1 VSEPGTLDAESLDA
15 ESLAAQPLAAQPL
28 AAELR
33 VDEEQVR
40 LAEPD
45 GQMGLG
51 VVLGLDAV
59 AARARLRF
67 GPGRTCEP
75 VARLLD
81 RVIVQA
87 EQAGLSPARLILAAG
102 SVQAGEDIVRVR
114 RKAHGK
120 ADWIASP
127 TCRVQ
132 ITLRPA
138 GLHASGMSGPGAQAP
153 AGPVA
158 GAGAGLVAGAGS
170 AVAGV
175 GSAAPGY
182 PAPGY
187 PAPASQEG
195 AASDHRAEEVRGAL
209 LEVIDPDLGVNIV
222 DLGFVRQVEIQDRM
236 AVITMTLTSAA
247 CPLTSIMEDQIR
259 AELAG
264 LSDLAGFRVAWE
276 WLPPWRP
283 ADMTDAGRDQLRAI
297 GFSF

>member
-1 VSEPGTLDAESLDA
+1 VSEPGTL
-15 ESLAAQPLAAQPL
+15 AAPSL

-45 GQMGLG
+45 GRTAFGA
-51 VVLGLDAV
+51 VLGLDAV

-87 EQAGLSPARLILAAG
+87 EQAGLSPARLILAEG

-114 RKAHGK
+114 RTAHGK

-138 GLHASGMSGPGAQAP
+138 GLHASGMAGPAAGAGPAMRAGP
-153 AGPVA
+153 ATHAGPAMHAGPVA
-158 GAGAGLVAGAGS
+158 SAG
-170 AVAGV
+170 
-175 GSAAPGY
+175 
-182 PAPGY
+182 PAPGSRAGT
-187 PAPASQEG
+187 APDPQ
-195 AASDHRAEEVRGAL
+195 AEEVRGAL
-209 LEVIDPDLGVNIV
+209 LEVIDPDLGVNVV
-222 DLGFVRQVEIQDRM
+222 DLGFVREVEIQDRT

-259 AELAG
+259 TELAG
-264 LSDLAGFRVAWE
+264 LSDLAGFRVDWV

-283 ADMTDAGRDQLRAI
+283 ADITDSGRDQLRAI
-297 GFSF
+297 GFSL

>member
-1 VSEPGTLDAESLDA
+1 MSGPGL
-15 ESLAAQPLAAQPL
+15 L

-45 GQMGLG
+45 GRTALG
-51 VVLGLDAV
+51 TVLGLDAV

-114 RKAHGK
+114 RTAHGK

-138 GLHASGMSGPGAQAP
+138 GLHASGMTGSGADAGPARPRARWRPSARRPSARRPRARRVPRLSSGPRR
-153 AGPVA
+153 
-158 GAGAGLVAGAGS
+158 
-170 AVAGV
+170 
-175 GSAAPGY
+175 SAAPC
-182 PAPGY
+182 
-187 PAPASQEG
+187 S
-195 AASDHRAEEVRGAL
+195 R
-209 LEVIDPDLGVNIV
+209 
-222 DLGFVRQVEIQDRM
+222 
-236 AVITMTLTSAA
+236 
-247 CPLTSIMEDQIR
+247 
-259 AELAG
+259 
-264 LSDLAGFRVAWE
+264 
-276 WLPPWRP
+276 
-283 ADMTDAGRDQLRAI
+283 
-297 GFSF
+297 

>member
-1 VSEPGTLDAESLDA
+1 VSEPGTLDAQSM
-15 ESLAAQPLAAQPL
+15 AAQPGAVPALAVPSL

-45 GQMGLG
+45 GQAALG
-51 VVLGLDAV
+51 AVLGLDAV

-87 EQAGLSPARLILAAG
+87 EQAGLDPVRLVLAAG
-102 SVQAGEDIVRVR
+102 SVRAAEDIVRVR
-114 RKAHGK
+114 RTAHGK

-127 TCRVQ
+127 TCQVQ

-138 GLHASGMSGPGAQAP
+138 GLHASGMTGPGAASGPAASGPAAGGAP
-153 AGPVA
+153 AGP
-158 GAGAGLVAGAGS
+158 
-170 AVAGV
+170 
-175 GSAAPGY
+175 
-182 PAPGY
+182 
-187 PAPASQEG
+187 APASLAGTAPDQ
-195 AASDHRAEEVRGAL
+195 RAEEVREAL
-209 LEVIDPDLGVNIV
+209 FEVIDPDLGVNVV
-222 DLGFVRQVEIQDRM
+222 DLGFVRQVGIQGRT

-264 LSDLAGFRVAWE
+264 LSDLDGFRVDWV
-276 WLPPWRP
+276 WLPAWRP
-283 ADMTDAGRDQLRAI
+283 ADISGSGRDQLRAI
-297 GFSF
+297 GFSL

>member
-1 VSEPGTLDAESLDA
+1 MSGPGLLS
-15 ESLAAQPLAAQPL
+15 
-28 AAELR
+28 AELR
-33 VDEEQVR
+33 VDQEQVR

-45 GQMGLG
+45 GRAALRA
-51 VVLGLDAV
+51 VLGLDAV

-87 EQAGLSPARLILAAG
+87 EQAGLSPARLILAGG

-114 RKAHGK
+114 RTAHGK

-127 TCRVQ
+127 TCRVE

-138 GLHASGMSGPGAQAP
+138 GLHASGL

-158 GAGAGLVAGAGS
+158 
-170 AVAGV
+170 
-175 GSAAPGY
+175 AAAAEPG
-182 PAPGY
+182 PAA
-187 PAPASQEG
+187 APASPVDTPPDQ
-195 AASDHRAEEVRGAL
+195 RAEAVREAL

-222 DLGFVRQVEIQDRM
+222 DLGFVRQVGIQDRT

-264 LSDLAGFRVAWE
+264 LSDLAGFRIDWV

-283 ADMTDAGRDQLRAI
+283 ADITDSGRDQLRAI
-297 GFSF
+297 GFSV